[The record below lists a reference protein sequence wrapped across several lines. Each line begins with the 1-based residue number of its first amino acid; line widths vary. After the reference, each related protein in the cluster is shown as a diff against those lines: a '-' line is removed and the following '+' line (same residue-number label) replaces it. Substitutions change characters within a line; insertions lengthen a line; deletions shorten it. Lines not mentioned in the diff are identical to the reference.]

1 MRPTPIQPKRAD
13 FASFD
18 DYFDAMIQYHLQ
30 LSPTDSEDPQIQDPF
45 AASQKSQLNKPELS
59 SASVSINGAIKLPEA
74 KNAWRQRLQKFV
86 QAHQQ

>member
-18 DYFDAMIQYHLQ
+18 DYFDAMIQYHLE
-30 LSPTDSEDPQIQDPF
+30 LSPIDSEDPQIQDPF
-45 AASQKSQLNKPELS
+45 ATPQASQQHQPELS
-59 SASVSINGAIKLPEA
+59 SASVSLNGEIKLPEA